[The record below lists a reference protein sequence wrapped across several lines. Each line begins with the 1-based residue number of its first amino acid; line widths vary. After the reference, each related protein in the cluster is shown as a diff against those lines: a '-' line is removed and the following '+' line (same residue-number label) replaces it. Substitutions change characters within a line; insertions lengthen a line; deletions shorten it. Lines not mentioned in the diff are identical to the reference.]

1 MNTQDAYQV
10 IREASIVHI
19 SSEQWADGSF
29 VSTSKPL
36 GLSAGSVKAGMQT
49 VFFPSLIAGSLSVA
63 DKDARVRA
71 IIDRAVQ
78 FLLTQKS
85 DAWSLNYWPRFSQSA
100 RTLPYPDD
108 LDDTFCSL
116 AALHLSA
123 PHLLTPESMAR
134 IMQLL
139 IATETAP
146 GGPYRTWLT
155 SRPEPLWNDID
166 VAVNANIAYFCKL
179 QGITLPPLLEYLKSS
194 IKNKSFT
201 SPYYP
206 TNLPTL
212 YYLARAFDNADQSIK
227 DLIIQDLHRE
237 PKSTLLDHAL
247 AVCALLRLGVAP
259 QTVSSLIDQM
269 SRMIDMHGFSA
280 DPFCFDPADK
290 RVSYV
295 AGCPSF
301 TAAVCFEAVELFHRA
316 FRSREVVLQHKIRK
330 PTTDNVYDEVVNQV
344 VAVCDRYPKDLK
356 VLAHRYI
363 RRMVEKDTDKQ
374 IILMPYWFV
383 PQAGME
389 LQNREL
395 LNRLSAASLFGWVA
409 YTIYDHIVD
418 GETGNFSSL
427 FLANTFLRELTTI
440 YNKTFADY
448 AEGQALFTSVMHEME
463 SACAWESDECDMYIQ
478 EGVLTIP
485 EVLPDFAGYE
495 QLAQKSL
502 GHVLAPA
509 AAFLLLDKN
518 ADVSGLILAL
528 RHFLIARQ
536 LHDDAHDWQEDLLS
550 GKYTSATTLLLSSY
564 TGKRMQVDTLTN
576 EVQMDYWQRVI
587 PQLAHLIIEHADAAA
602 AELTRL
608 SLPYGEYII
617 QTIINPLREGAMV
630 AHVTSEDTIAFLQ
643 AYKKIS

>member
-1 MNTQDAYQV
+1 MDEVYRV
-10 IREASIVHI
+10 IREASIAHI
-19 SSEQWADGSF
+19 VSEQWADGSF

-36 GLSAGSVKAGMQT
+36 GVPEGSLKAGMQT
-49 VFFPSLIAGSLSVA
+49 VFFSSLIAGGLSVT
-63 DKDARVRA
+63 DEDVRVRA
-71 IIDRAVQ
+71 IIDRTVQ

-85 DAWSLNYWPRFSQSA
+85 DAWSFNYWPRFSQSA

-123 PHLLTPESMAR
+123 PHLLTPETMAS

-155 SRPEPLWNDID
+155 SRPEPVWNDVD

-194 IKNKSFT
+194 IKNKSFV

-206 TNLPTL
+206 TSLPTL
-212 YYLARAFDNADQSIK
+212 YYLARAFDNAEQSIK
-227 DLIIQDLHRE
+227 DLIIQALHVE
-237 PKSTLLDHAL
+237 PKNTLLDHAL
-247 AVCALLRLGVAP
+247 AVCALLRLGVVP
-259 QTVSSLIDQM
+259 QAVSSLMDQM
-269 SRMIDMHGFSA
+269 SRMIEVHGFSA
-280 DPFCFDPADK
+280 DPFCFDPSDK
-290 RVSYV
+290 GVSYV

-301 TAAVCFEAVELFHRA
+301 TAAVCLEAVERFYCA
-316 FRSREVVLQHKIRK
+316 VRSREVMPQREISK
-330 PTTDNVYDEVVNQV
+330 PATGNVYDEVVNQV
-344 VAVCDRYPKDLK
+344 MAVCDRYPKDLK

-363 RRMVEKDTDKQ
+363 RRMVEKDKDKQ

-383 PQAGME
+383 PQDGME

-418 GETGNFSSL
+418 GESGNFGSL
-427 FLANTFLRELTTI
+427 FLANTFLRELTAI
-440 YNKTFADY
+440 YNKIFADH
-448 AEGQALFTSVMHEME
+448 AEGQVLFSSVMNEME
-463 SACAWESDECDMYIQ
+463 SACAWESDKCHMHIQ
-478 EGVLTIP
+478 EGMVTIP
-485 EVLPDFAGYE
+485 DTLPDFAGYE

-509 AAFLLLDKN
+509 TALLLLDKN
-518 ADVSGLILAL
+518 ADVPTLISAL

-536 LHDDAHDWQEDLLS
+536 LHDDAHDWQEDLFS

-564 TGKRMQVDTLTN
+564 TGQHMQVNSLTA
-576 EVQMDYWQRVI
+576 EMRMDYWQRVI
-587 PQLAHLIIEHADAAA
+587 PQLTHLIIEHADAASN
-602 AELTRL
+602 ELSRL
-608 SLPYGEYII
+608 SLPYGEYVI
-617 QTIINPLREGAMV
+617 QTIINPLKEGAV
-630 AHVTSEDTIAFLQ
+630 QARVTSGDTIAFLE
-643 AYKKIS
+643 AYRKY